1 MLFSIPEPLPPDGTE
16 AQTGVACP
24 ECAGTLIM
32 LVRKDFAAFR
42 CRIGHAY
49 SLPEV
54 LASMEE
60 TVERRLWNVVASM
73 EELADF
79 LAVASG
85 EHLAHVEP
93 NAFRQ
98 RSISVRDHAKVLR
111 SVIESER
118 PLRLNGAAPTT
129 PDTP

>member
-16 AQTGVACP
+16 AQSGIACP
-24 ECAGTLIM
+24 DCSGTLIM
-32 LVRKDFAAFR
+32 FVRKDFAAFR

-60 TVERRLWNVVASM
+60 TLERRLWNVVASM

-79 LAVASG
+79 LAVCSREG
-85 EHLAHVEP
+85 LAHVEP
-93 NAFRQ
+93 GAFRQ
-98 RSISVRDHAKVLR
+98 RSISVRDHAQALR

-118 PLRLNGAAPTT
+118 PLRLNDAARVT